1 MMIPPT
7 TLPVFDKFLDFLVE
21 KASPQEILAFRVS
34 EEEAE
39 HLEELVD
46 RNNAGTISPEEA
58 AYLDQ
63 AVEFEMLVS
72 VLKAKALKT
81 LKKP

>member
-1 MMIPPT
+1 MIPPT

-46 RNNAGTISPEEA
+46 RNNAGTISPEET

-81 LKKP
+81 LKKS

>member
-1 MMIPPT
+1 MIPPT

-21 KASPQEILAFRVS
+21 KATPQEILAFHVS

-39 HLEELVD
+39 QLQDLID
-46 RNNAGTISPEEA
+46 RNNAGTLGVEEA

-63 AVEFEMLVS
+63 AVDFELLVS
-72 VLKAKALKT
+72 VLKAKALKS
-81 LKKP
+81 LRKS